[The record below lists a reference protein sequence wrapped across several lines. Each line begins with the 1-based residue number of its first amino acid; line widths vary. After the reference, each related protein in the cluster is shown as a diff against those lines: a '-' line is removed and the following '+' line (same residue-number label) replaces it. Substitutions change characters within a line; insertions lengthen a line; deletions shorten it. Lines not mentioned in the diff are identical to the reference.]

1 MANVKE
7 EKRKEKEE
15 QRKKEIGKRKRR
27 ENMKRSIKKWFPNFF
42 LAVIHSILIKPLPS
56 NITS

>member
-1 MANVKE
+1 MVNVKE

-27 ENMKRSIKKWFPNFF
+27 ENIKKIYKKMVSKLLLGSYTYVVF
-42 LAVIHSILIKPLPS
+42 
-56 NITS
+56 

>member
-15 QRKKEIGKRKRR
+15 LRKKKIEKRKRR
-27 ENMKRSIKKWFPNFF
+27 ENMKRSIKKWFRNFF
-42 LAVIHSILIKPLPS
+42 LAVIHIILIKTLLF
-56 NITS
+56 